1 MNIQNNLA
9 NAAGSVSNYASSTMN
24 SLRNTVNDFSGSV
37 SSATAS
43 AASPFISSQSSAN
56 AFFSSNSV
64 VAKFVFLI
72 TVLIVFMVLVNLGI
86 SMVGYLMAKSGS
98 PYLVKGMISGSQSI
112 VISQNPQDQSAELIL
127 RSSDQPTGLEYT
139 WSVWLLIDPSNY
151 KATTSTA
158 AKHIFNKGTSTYGSD
173 GFSTVSNGP
182 GVYLT
187 NFYDSTASPSNP
199 ETATITVKLDTVDGS
214 TSNAI
219 VKNIPFSK
227 WFHMAIRAQNNAVD
241 VYINGTIYTRVNL
254 TAVLMQNYYN
264 VNVCQNAGFSG
275 KLSNLRYFNRAL
287 SAYDVNSIV
296 GVGPSL
302 VAASDAA
309 DARASAYY
317 LADAWF

>member
-1 MNIQNNLA
+1 MNIQNNLS

-24 SLRNTVNDFSGSV
+24 SLRNTVNDFSGSI

-72 TVLIVFMVLVNLGI
+72 TVLIIFMVLVNLGI
-86 SMVGYLMAKSGS
+86 SMVGYLMATSGS
-98 PYLVKGMISGSQSI
+98 PYLVKGMISGSQGI
-112 VISQNPQDQSAELIL
+112 VISQNPRDQSSNLIL
-127 RSSDQPTGLEYT
+127 RSSDQPSGLEFT

-151 KATTSTA
+151 ISATA
-158 AKHIFNKGTSTYGSD
+158 NIAKHIFNKGTSTYDTST

-187 NFYDSTASPSNP
+187 NFISTSSVKNS
-199 ETATITVKLDTVDGS
+199 TATITIKLDMVDGS
-214 TSNAI
+214 TVDAVVSN
-219 VKNIPFSK
+219 VPFSK

-241 VYINGTIYTRVNL
+241 VYINGTIFTRVNL
-254 TAVLMQNYYN
+254 EVVLMQNYYN
-264 VNVCQNAGFSG
+264 VNICQNGGFSG
-275 KLSNLRYFNRAL
+275 KLSNLRYFNHAL
-287 SAYDVNSIV
+287 SAYDINSV
-296 GVGPSL
+296 VSVGPSL
-302 VAASDAA
+302 VAASDMA

-317 LADAWF
+317 LSDSWF